1 MLGSHQPQIARS
13 FSLSYMQK
21 KKKKK
26 NAKKAEAIN
35 GNLGSDSR
43 KKETNFA

>member
-1 MLGSHQPQIARS
+1 MLGSHQPQTARS

-21 KKKKK
+21 KKKH
-26 NAKKAEAIN
+26 AKKTEVN
-35 GNLGSDSR
+35 GNLGSDSH

>member
-1 MLGSHQPQIARS
+1 MLGSHQPQTVRS

-26 NAKKAEAIN
+26 HAKKTEAFN
-35 GNLGSDSR
+35 GNLGSDSH
-43 KKETNFA
+43 KK